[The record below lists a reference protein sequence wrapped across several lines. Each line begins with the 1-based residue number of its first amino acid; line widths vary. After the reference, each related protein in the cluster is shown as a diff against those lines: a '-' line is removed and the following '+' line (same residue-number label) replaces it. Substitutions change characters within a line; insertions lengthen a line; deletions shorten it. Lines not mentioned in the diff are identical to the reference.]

1 MARTPDAD
9 SARSESLSDRAA
21 ERETVNPTPERS
33 FGASVAAGVREIII
47 VIAMALTLSF
57 VVKTFLVQAFFIPSP
72 SMQATLMEGD
82 RVIVSKLTPRVFD
95 LERGDVIVFADPG
108 QWLEETEP
116 VNRGAFLNGVR
127 DGLVFV
133 GLLPDTSEGHLIK
146 RIIGMPGDKV
156 ECCDANGRL
165 TVNGVAIDEAYVKP
179 GQEPSEKPFA
189 IVVPEGRVWVMGDNR
204 GDSSDSRYHDAPL
217 ENGTNGSVP
226 IDLVVGKAKAV
237 VWPMNRMGGLTDY
250 DAVFTHVPRASS
262 ARSVA
267 TPPVSA
273 GS

>member
-9 SARSESLSDRAA
+9 SARSQSFTDRAA
-21 ERETVNPTPERS
+21 EHETTGPQSERT
-33 FGASVAAGVREIII
+33 FAATVAAGVREIII

-95 LERGDVIVFADPG
+95 LERGDVVVFGDPG
-108 QWLEETEP
+108 DWLQETEP

-146 RIIGMPGDKV
+146 RIIGMPGDRV

-165 TVNGVAIDEAYVKP
+165 TVNGVAIEEPYVKP

-189 IVVPEGRVWVMGDNR
+189 VVVPAGRVWVMGDNR
-204 GDSSDSRYHDAPL
+204 GDSSDSRYHDAPR
-217 ENGTNGSVP
+217 EDGSDGSVP

-237 VWPMNRMGGLTDY
+237 VWPLDRMGGLADY
-250 DAVFTHVPRASS
+250 DAVFTHVPRAAT

-267 TPPVSA
+267 TPPVPT